1 MDEIKRKKRLH
12 ISADVFINRTV
23 KAEGLD
29 LSEDGMYLYTS
40 KQYVAGS
47 IVEVSLK
54 LDNDE
59 VDVQAK
65 VVHSQPGIGLGV
77 QFVDIKG
84 ETNKKI
90 KNFLD
95 KYGSPAPEKK

>member
-1 MDEIKRKKRLH
+1 MGEIKRKKRLH
-12 ISADVFINRTV
+12 ISADVFINHTV

-47 IVEVSLK
+47 IVEVSFK
-54 LDNDE
+54 LDGVE

-77 QFVDIKG
+77 QFADIKG
-84 ETNKKI
+84 ETHKEI
-90 KNFLD
+90 KRFLD
-95 KYGSPAPEKK
+95 KHGAPAPEKK